1 MSKMITADLVDLDLS
16 AGTKEAAARSLAERM
31 VALGR
36 VTDLDGFLA
45 DVAARE
51 AQMPTGLDGGIG
63 IPHCRSPHVVAP
75 TLAFGRAPQGIDFG
89 APDGPADLIFLIAAP
104 AGADDAHLTILSSL
118 ARRLM
123 NADFTT
129 ALRATTSPT
138 DAASLISGEEPPT
151 PAPSQ
156 EAAPAGIASASPG
169 AEAAEA
175 GAGAPALGADARS
188 AGAEVPAVGADA
200 SAGAPESGTGADAP
214 TPGAGALPTGVDA
227 QAGAHESGTGA
238 EASTPGADALPTGAD
253 APPPGADAS
262 AGAPESSTGAVVPAT
277 GPDSPASAGAAPS
290 VSAPAAAAE
299 GADGSSAPS
308 ATADSEAAVS
318 GGEGPADGGG
328 PSDGGR
334 PGFRIVAVTSCPTG
348 IAHTYMAAESLE
360 KAGRAAGVEVVV
372 ETQGSA
378 GFARLD
384 PAVVAAADG
393 VIFAHDVP
401 VREKERFAGKPTVDV
416 GVKAG
421 INRPA
426 ALIDEVRAKAERGET
441 TEPARPG
448 TPVENAGQAGEGY
461 GTKLRKWLMSGVSYM
476 VPFVAAGGLLIALGF
491 AIGGYAIDKAPSVA
505 EHFAWGQADSW
516 AALLF
521 QIGGLAFSF
530 LVPVLAG
537 YIAYGMADRPGL
549 VPGFVGGAI
558 ALTINAGFL
567 GGLAAGL
574 IAGGTVL
581 AIQKVK
587 VPAPLRGIMPVVVI
601 PLLASIVVGFL
612 MFLVVGKPIASLQK
626 AMTDWLS
633 GLSGANAVILGVILG
648 LMMCFDLGGPVNK
661 VAYAF
666 AVGGLANPNEGSLK
680 VMAAVMAAGMVPP
693 LAMALATAV
702 RGRLFTRTER
712 ENGKA
717 AWVLGASFIS
727 EGAIPFAAADPLR
740 VIPSAMAGGA
750 VTGAL
755 SMLFE
760 CTLRAPHGGVFVIPL
775 IGNPLLYLLAILA
788 GTVVS
793 AGLVILLK
801 GARRPVPGAAEE
813 QPQAGTKVA
822 VAA

>member
-1 MSKMITADLVDLDLS
+1 MSRMIAADLVDLDLS
-16 AGTKEAAARSLAERM
+16 ADTREAAARSLAERM
-31 VALGR
+31 VARGR

-63 IPHCRSPHVVAP
+63 IPHCRSAHVTEP
-75 TLAFGRAPQGIDFG
+75 TLAFGRSAAGVDFG

-118 ARRLM
+118 ARHLM
-123 NADFTT
+123 DEEFTR
-129 ALRATTSPT
+129 ALRAATSPAE
-138 DAASLISGEEPPT
+138 AAALIAGEEPPK
-151 PAPSQ
+151 PEPERAQ
-156 EAAPAGIASASPG
+156 EPQPKPERDQEPEPQQQPQPERASG
-169 AEAAEA
+169 
-175 GAGAPALGADARS
+175 S
-188 AGAEVPAVGADA
+188 AQGPEDGVP
-200 SAGAPESGTGADAP
+200 
-214 TPGAGALPTGVDA
+214 
-227 QAGAHESGTGA
+227 
-238 EASTPGADALPTGAD
+238 
-253 APPPGADAS
+253 
-262 AGAPESSTGAVVPAT
+262 
-277 GPDSPASAGAAPS
+277 
-290 VSAPAAAAE
+290 
-299 GADGSSAPS
+299 
-308 ATADSEAAVS
+308 
-318 GGEGPADGGG
+318 
-328 PSDGGR
+328 
-334 PGFRIVAVTSCPTG
+334 FRIVAVTSCPTG

-360 KAGRAAGVEVVV
+360 KAGRTAGVELVV

-378 GFARLD
+378 GFTRLD

-401 VREKERFAGKPTVDV
+401 VREKERFAGKSTVDV

-426 ALIDEVRAKAERGET
+426 ELIAEVREKAARGEVSA
-441 TEPARPG
+441 PATAA
-448 TPVENAGQAGEGY
+448 TPVDRAGEPGEGY
-461 GTKLRKWLMSGVSYM
+461 GTRLRKWLMSGVSYM

-491 AIGGYAIDKAPSVA
+491 ALGGWDIDKAPSVT
-505 EHFAWGQADSW
+505 EHFAWGQVDSW
-516 AALLF
+516 AALMF

-537 YIAYGMADRPGL
+537 YISYGMADRPGL

-558 ALTINAGFL
+558 ALTVDAGFL
-567 GGLAAGL
+567 GGLVAGL
-574 IAGGTVL
+574 LAGGTVL
-581 AIQKVK
+581 AIQRVRIPP
-587 VPAPLRGIMPVVVI
+587 VLRGIMPVVVI
-601 PLLASIVVGFL
+601 PLVSSIVVGFL

-626 AMTDWLS
+626 ALTEWLS

-693 LAMALATAV
+693 LAMALATTV

-740 VIPSAMAGGA
+740 VIPATMAGGA

-755 SMLFE
+755 SMAFE
-760 CTLRAPHGGVFVIPL
+760 CTLRAPHGGLFVLPL
-775 IGNPLLYLLAILA
+775 IGNPLLYLLAIVA

-801 GARRPVPGAAEE
+801 GARRTAPAAEPDE
-813 QPQAGTKVA
+813 EAAQAGNGVA